1 MSGTDDY
8 RARLVARLRA
18 LLDACG
24 VSVSAVEKR
33 LDHGRGYVGDALR
46 GQKKLSVET
55 ILEVL
60 QAVGMTPEEFFE
72 RPIRRAAERDS
83 AMSESRDR
91 GDEGRRS
98 PFPGNPS
105 PVVQAVALLLAD
117 KGLEHDDLRDVQ
129 RALSAAV
136 QRTRAP
142 K

>member
-1 MSGTDDY
+1 MNGGDDY
-8 RARLVARLRA
+8 RARLVARLRE
-18 LLDACG
+18 LLDSCG

-60 QAVGMTPEEFFE
+60 RAVGVTPEEFFE
-72 RPIRRAAERDS
+72 RPIRREAERDS
-83 AMSESRDR
+83 VMSEPRDR
-91 GDEGRRS
+91 DIERRRS

-117 KGLEHDDLRDVQ
+117 KGLGHEDLRDVQ